1 MTEIKPLTYKNMHG
15 EITLH
20 PCSTRDE
27 NGQIVPMTTT
37 GGYQLYAMPGGA
49 KHTERKLDV
58 IMWDKYGRAKRQG
71 GKDPKAVTLE
81 NGAIKWVFEHHLE
94 KGL

>member
-1 MTEIKPLTYKNMHG
+1 MNIKPLTYRNMHG

-20 PCSTRDE
+20 PCYTYGDNSKV
-27 NGQIVPMTTT
+27 VPMTTA

-58 IMWDKYGRAKRQG
+58 IMWDKHRAKRKG
-71 GKDPKAVTLE
+71 VKDPKRVTYP
-81 NGAIKWVFEHHLE
+81 NGVRGWEFEYD
-94 KGL
+94 

>member
-20 PCSTRDE
+20 PCYTRSE
-27 NGQIVPMTTT
+27 NGQIIPMTTS

-58 IMWDKYGRAKRQG
+58 IMWDKHRAKRKG
-71 GKDPKAVTLE
+71 VKDPMRVTFP
-81 NGAIKWVFEHHLE
+81 NGAKGWEFEYD
-94 KGL
+94 

>member
-1 MTEIKPLTYKNMHG
+1 MTDIKPLIYKNMHG

-20 PCSTRDE
+20 PCYTRGE
-27 NGQIVPMTTT
+27 NGQIVPMTTS
-37 GGYQLYAMPGGA
+37 GGYQLYAMPAGE

-58 IMWDKYGRAKRQG
+58 VMWVKHRAKQQG
-71 GKDPKAVTLE
+71 VKDPKAVTLD
-81 NGAIKWVFEHHLE
+81 NGAVKWVFEHHLE